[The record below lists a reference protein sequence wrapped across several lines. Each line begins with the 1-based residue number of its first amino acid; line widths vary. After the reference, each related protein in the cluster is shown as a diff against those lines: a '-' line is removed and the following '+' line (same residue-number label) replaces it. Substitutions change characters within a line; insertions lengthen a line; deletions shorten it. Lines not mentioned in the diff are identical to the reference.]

1 MTVHTGPHFAG
12 RLSVEDDPSAACGLQ
27 GDPESERKEYVLKID
42 HDACRTQRTDTEVRT
57 EEGARGGDTGL
68 TAASERSFRAEI
80 MIATIDTV

>member
-27 GDPESERKEYVLKID
+27 GDPESKRQEYVLKID
-42 HDACRTQRTDTEVRT
+42 HDACRTQRTDTEVR
-57 EEGARGGDTGL
+57 RVYDKGDTGL
-68 TAASERSFRAEI
+68 TAAAERSFRAEI